1 MLDVY
6 TTDWAIK
13 WLDRE
18 IKHPESTTQK
28 MVDFLHDFRA
38 ATLKEAADRAVAWL
52 ADSTS
57 GIDPALAATNSGKWL
72 VRLRARQTES
82 LRAAIEGETK

>member
-13 WLDRE
+13 WLDRDV
-18 IKHPESTTQK
+18 KHPENTTQK

-38 ATLKEAADRAVAWL
+38 ATLKEAADRAVAFIEEYHHRGDCEY
-52 ADSTS
+52 ASD
-57 GIDPALAATNSGKWL
+57 
-72 VRLRARQTES
+72 
-82 LRAAIEGETK
+82 LRAAIEGVQK